1 MPQNRSVPP
10 PRPII
15 VVDAAN
21 VVGSKPDGWWRD
33 RKAATERLR
42 DGLADLA
49 DKGVPE
55 PGFTGADHPQVILVV
70 EGQARGADSSP
81 TVEVVNAPG
90 SGDDQIVELV
100 AANSDRPCAVV
111 TADRELRTR
120 VTALGAQVLGP
131 RSVRD

>member
-1 MPQNRSVPP
+1 MPPNQSVPTP
-10 PRPII
+10 VI

-33 RKAATERLR
+33 RKTATARLR

-70 EGQARGADSSP
+70 EGQARGVDSSP
-81 TVEVVNAPG
+81 T
-90 SGDDQIVELV
+90 VELV
-100 AANSDRPCAVV
+100 AANSDRPCVVV